1 MNIKLNVQSID
12 GEVMSEY
19 QRSTA
24 PKNYETIIL
33 PNPTTI
39 HLNEHNFVNKEFI
52 NYNEASFITSIPL
65 STLRK
70 KVSAKQIP
78 FIKIGK
84 SVYFSV
90 HELVDWVNSHREGDC
105 HD

>member
-1 MNIKLNVQSID
+1 MSTKNQSDQANLTGTNSSSISFIKNSK
-12 GEVMSEY
+12 EY
-19 QRSTA
+19 HEI
-24 PKNYETIIL
+24 K
-33 PNPTTI
+33 
-39 HLNEHNFVNKEFI
+39 KEFL
-52 NYNEASFITSIPL
+52 NYNEASFLTSIPL

-70 KVSAKQIP
+70 KVSSKQIP

-84 SVYFSV
+84 SVYFSI